1 MKFLDKIN
9 RQYFWILT
17 ILLVLASVI
26 GYFALRIVLTNKMK
40 EDIFEKEY
48 AIIKEIENGGDLP
61 NIFPIIE
68 VKKIVKSE
76 SVLKS
81 YKEMYLY
88 DEAENEEEPFWEYTN
103 TVEINNQFYLIKLRH
118 SLLENNKMIFAIAL
132 PILLLLMMTFTVSFL
147 LTRKLNETIWKDFK
161 ENLNIIENFS
171 LTSSKVIALKQTD
184 IEEFNRLN
192 ETIKELAGKLKNDY
206 QILKQFTENS
216 SHEIQ
221 TPLTIIL
228 LNLEELLQQ
237 DLSEQSFKQVVTTIN
252 AVKRLSQ
259 LNQSLILLTKIEN
272 NQFHT
277 TEQLIFNN
285 IVKAKLK
292 EFALLLEK
300 QNVKIEYSFN
310 DNFIVLMN
318 EKLADILIGNL
329 LSNAIKHNF
338 RNGKIE
344 IITDKNKFE
353 ICNTGDKNRL
363 TNENIFNRFV
373 KENSQ
378 SYGLGLA
385 IVKQI
390 CDVHNL
396 QISYSRNDLHCF
408 IIKENTA

>member
-9 RQYFWILT
+9 RQYFWTLT

-48 AIIKEIENGGDLP
+48 AIIKEIENGDNLP
-61 NIFPIIE
+61 NIFPIVE
-68 VKKIVKSE
+68 VKKITKSE

-81 YKEMYLY
+81 YKKMYLY

-103 TVEINNQFYLIKLRH
+103 TVQINNQFYLIKLRH

-132 PILLLLMMTFTVSFL
+132 PILLLLIMTFTVSFL
-147 LTRKLNETIWKDFK
+147 LTKKLNETIWKDFK
-161 ENLNIIENFS
+161 ENLNIIEKFS
-171 LTSSKVIALKQTD
+171 LTSTEIIELKQTD

-192 ETIKELAGKLKNDY
+192 ETIKKLAGKLKNDY

-221 TPLTIIL
+221 TPLSIIL

-237 DLSEQSFKQVVTTIN
+237 DLPEQSFKQVITTIN

-277 TEQLIFNN
+277 TEKLILNN
-285 IVKAKLK
+285 ITAVKIK
-292 EFALLLEK
+292 EFAPLLEK
-300 QNVKIEYSFN
+300 QNVKIEYNFN
-310 DNFIVLMN
+310 DNFIVFIN
-318 EKLADILIGNL
+318 EKLAGILIGNL

-338 RNGKIE
+338 RSGKIE
-344 IITDKNKFE
+344 INIDKNKFE

-390 CDVHNL
+390 CEVHNL
-396 QISYSRNDLHCF
+396 QISYTRNDLHCF
-408 IIKENTA
+408 KIEGKTA

>member
-9 RQYFWILT
+9 RQYFWTLT

-48 AIIKEIENGGDLP
+48 AIIKEIENGDNLP
-61 NIFPIIE
+61 NIFPIVE
-68 VKKIVKSE
+68 VKKITKSE

-81 YKEMYLY
+81 YKKMYLY

-103 TVEINNQFYLIKLRH
+103 TVQINNQFYLIKLRH

-132 PILLLLMMTFTVSFL
+132 PILLLLIMTFTVSFL
-147 LTRKLNETIWKDFK
+147 LTKKLNETIWKDFK
-161 ENLNIIENFS
+161 ENLNIIEKFS
-171 LTSSKVIALKQTD
+171 LTSTEIIELKQTD
-184 IEEFNRLN
+184 IDEFNRLN
-192 ETIKELAGKLKNDY
+192 ETIKKLAGKLKNDY

-221 TPLTIIL
+221 TPLSIIL

-237 DLSEQSFKQVVTTIN
+237 DLPEQSFKQVITTIN

-277 TEQLIFNN
+277 TEKLILNN
-285 IVKAKLK
+285 ITAVKIK
-292 EFALLLEK
+292 EFAPLLEK
-300 QNVKIEYSFN
+300 QNVKIEYNFN
-310 DNFIVLMN
+310 DNFIVFIN
-318 EKLADILIGNL
+318 EKLAGILIGNL

-338 RNGKIE
+338 RSGKIE
-344 IITDKNKFE
+344 INIDKNKFE

-390 CDVHNL
+390 CEVHNL
-396 QISYSRNDLHCF
+396 QISYTRNDLHCF
-408 IIKENTA
+408 KIEGKTA

>member
-9 RQYFWILT
+9 RQYFWTLT